1 MVPPK
6 VSPPAGIM
14 DTYIVGKRHEIADR
28 RRVSLADKSS
38 ISLLVNNLVYTIYG
52 TILTGEIT

>member
-1 MVPPK
+1 
-6 VSPPAGIM
+6 M

-28 RRVSLADKSS
+28 RRVTLTDKSS

>member
-1 MVPPK
+1 
-6 VSPPAGIM
+6 M

-38 ISLLVNNLVYTIYG
+38 ISLLVNNLVYTVYRA
-52 TILTGEIT
+52 ILTGEIT